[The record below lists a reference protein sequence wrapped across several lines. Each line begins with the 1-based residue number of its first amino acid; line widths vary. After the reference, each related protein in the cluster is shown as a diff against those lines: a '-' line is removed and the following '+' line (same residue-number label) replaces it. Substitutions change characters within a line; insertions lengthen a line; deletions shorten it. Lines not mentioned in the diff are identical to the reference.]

1 MKNVALHNLGCKVNS
16 YEIDVV
22 QQKLQE
28 KGYKIVPFDGKAD
41 IYIVNTCS
49 VTNIAD
55 RKSRQMLHRAK
66 KQNPDAIVVAMGCYV
81 QAGEEK
87 ALEDEC
93 IDLAVGN
100 NRKKDIVDIIET
112 FIDRKQQR
120 KLLDLNETSTNT
132 STNNSVDVFED
143 ADNKGVVSKEAEA
156 NFGEEEIAK
165 ANLYKEK
172 TLDHTTIIDINH
184 TDEYEEMQL
193 TKTAEHTRAYIK
205 IQDGCNQFCTYC
217 IIPYARGRVR
227 SRKVKD
233 ILTEVTSLRDSG
245 YKEIVLTG
253 IHISSYGID
262 VDKQSHLLDLIQEI
276 HNIEG
281 IERIRLGSLEPRI
294 VTEEFAKALASLYKI
309 CPHFHLSLQ
318 SGCDKTLKAMNRRY
332 DTKEFYEKV
341 CILRKYFEQP
351 AITTD
356 VIVGFP
362 QETEDDFAVT
372 KEFLEKVRFFEMHIF
387 PYSKREGTRA
397 AAMDGQLTEAVKKA
411 RSQVLLQLEK
421 QQSEEYRRSFL
432 RKEVEVLFEEEKEMN
447 GEKYFVGHTKEYIKV
462 GMKTNKN
469 LANTIVKGLTTELMG
484 DMLMMEDSECI

>member
-1 MKNVALHNLGCKVNS
+1 MKYVALHNLGCKVNS

-22 QQKLQE
+22 QQKLVE
-28 KGYKIVPFDGKAD
+28 KGYKIVPFDEKAD

-66 KQNPDAIVVAMGCYV
+66 KQNPEAIVVAMGCYV

-87 ALEDEC
+87 ALEDAC

-100 NRKKDIVDIIET
+100 NRKKDVVEILEK
-112 FIDRKQQR
+112 FLRRKQEAVANLPTTTDIPVKTQG
-120 KLLDLNETSTNT
+120 DCHEDET
-132 STNNSVDVFED
+132 V
-143 ADNKGVVSKEAEA
+143 
-156 NFGEEEIAK
+156 K
-165 ANLYKEK
+165 ANLYKDK

-184 TDEYEEMQL
+184 TNEYEEMQL
-193 TKTAEHTRAYIK
+193 TQTADHTRAYIK

-227 SRKVKD
+227 SRRMED
-233 ILTEVTSLRDSG
+233 ILKEVESLRDSG

-262 VDKQSHLLDLIQEI
+262 VDKQPHLLELIQAI
-276 HNIEG
+276 HTIEG

-294 VTEEFAKALASLYKI
+294 VTEEFAKTLSNLYKI

-332 DTKEFYEKV
+332 DTKEFMEKV
-341 CILRKYFEQP
+341 CILRKYFDNP

-362 QETEDDFAVT
+362 QETQEDFEIT
-372 KEFLEKVRFFEMHIF
+372 KEFLTKVHFFEMHIF
-387 PYSKREGTRA
+387 PYSKRAGTKA
-397 AAMDGQLTEAVKKA
+397 AAMEGQLTEAVKKE
-411 RSQVLLQLEK
+411 RSQILLQLEK
-421 QQSEEYRRSFL
+421 QQSEAYRRSFVG
-432 RKEVEVLFEEEKEMN
+432 KEVEVLFEEEKEIK
-447 GEKYFVGHTKEYIKV
+447 GEKCFVGHTKEYIKV
-462 GMKTNKN
+462 VMKSRKELSNV
-469 LANTIVKGLTTELMG
+469 IVKGKVMELLDG
-484 DMLMMEDSECI
+484 MLVMK

>member
-28 KGYKIVPFDGKAD
+28 KGYKIVPFDEKAD

-81 QAGEEK
+81 QAGSDK
-87 ALEDEC
+87 ALEDAC

-100 NRKKDIVDIIET
+100 NRKKDIVEIIED
-112 FIDRKQQR
+112 FLDRKQNQTAMETKQNKEETMA
-120 KLLDLNETSTNT
+120 KLY
-132 STNNSVDVFED
+132 D
-143 ADNKGVVSKEAEA
+143 A
-156 NFGEEEIAK
+156 
-165 ANLYKEK
+165 K

-184 TDEYEEMQL
+184 THEYEEMQL
-193 TKTAEHTRAYIK
+193 TKTADHTRAYIK
-205 IQDGCNQFCTYC
+205 IQDGCNQFCSYC

-227 SRKVKD
+227 SRRMED
-233 ILTEVTSLRDSG
+233 IVAEVESLRDSG
-245 YKEIVLTG
+245 YKEIVFTG

-262 VDKQSHLLDLIQEI
+262 MDKQSNLLKLIQEL
-276 HNIEG
+276 HKIEG

-294 VTEEFAKALASLYKI
+294 VTEEFARTLSGLPKI

-318 SGCDKTLKAMNRRY
+318 SGCDKTLKAMNRQY
-332 DTKEFYEKV
+332 DTKEFMEKV
-341 CILRKYFEQP
+341 SLLRKYFDNP

-362 QETEDDFAVT
+362 QETWEDFEMT
-372 KEFLEKVRFFEMHIF
+372 REFLAKIHFFEMHIF
-387 PYSKREGTRA
+387 PYSKRAGTRA
-397 AAMDGQLTEAVKKA
+397 AAMEGQLTEAVKKE
-411 RSQVLLQLEK
+411 RSQILFQLEK
-421 QQSEEYRRSFL
+421 QQSEEYRRSL
-432 RKEVEVLFEEEKEMN
+432 IGREVEVLFEEEKEID
-447 GEKYFVGHTKEYIKV
+447 GEKYFVGHTKEYVKAAL
-462 GMKTNKN
+462 KWETNLSN
-469 LANTIVKGLTTELMG
+469 VIVRGTAAEWKDGILLLEPFG
-484 DMLMMEDSECI
+484 KAP